1 QQSGEQQQ
9 QDQQQQQQQQTD
21 AAGTPRKPGKMTKQE
36 AERLLQAVRD
46 RERQRRLAKQQR
58 EGSGVA
64 PTGKDW

>member
-1 QQSGEQQQ
+1 
-9 QDQQQQQQQQTD
+9 
-21 AAGTPRKPGKMTKQE
+21 MTKQE